1 MPTRQE
7 VAQLAI
13 GQQSK
18 MLSRIALNDFG
29 SKIVKSLGAPKSK
42 IEDMEKLARYEHKPS
57 KLESKG
63 ESANF
68 VFSKAVNFDNLPAKA
83 QRNQKQKIVA
93 QIFDD
98 KYIAENYYRGFQDNE
113 GILYEKDGLVSKM
126 K

>member
-42 IEDMEKLARYEHKPS
+42 IEDMEKLARYEHTS
-57 KLESKG
+57 
-63 ESANF
+63 
-68 VFSKAVNFDNLPAKA
+68 
-83 QRNQKQKIVA
+83 
-93 QIFDD
+93 
-98 KYIAENYYRGFQDNE
+98 
-113 GILYEKDGLVSKM
+113 
-126 K
+126 